1 MYIKGRKLTHMR
13 TALTLAQVRA
23 STASPDILCG
33 CRRVYFSPFWWHLHK
48 LTQDVVRYNA
58 KVHPHLPKLKELL
71 RGLSNQPK
79 VVVVHHDSHSASR
92 HSWDDEWTDFD
103 DFVKIGQ
110 EKKLGR
116 RQNGEIEWTRLPFDW
131 PLWILFSSGTTGTRL
146 STAK

>member
-1 MYIKGRKLTHMR
+1 MYIKGRKPMHMR

-23 STASPDILCG
+23 STAGPDILCG
-33 CRRVYFSPFWWHLHK
+33 FRRVYFSPFCWHLHK

-92 HSWDDEWTDFD
+92 YSWDDEWTGFD

-110 EKKLGR
+110 EKKLGCR
-116 RQNGEIEWTRLPFDW
+116 PDGEIEWTRLPFDW
-131 PLWILFSSGTTGTRL
+131 PLWILFSSGTTGTRM
-146 STAK
+146 STVT